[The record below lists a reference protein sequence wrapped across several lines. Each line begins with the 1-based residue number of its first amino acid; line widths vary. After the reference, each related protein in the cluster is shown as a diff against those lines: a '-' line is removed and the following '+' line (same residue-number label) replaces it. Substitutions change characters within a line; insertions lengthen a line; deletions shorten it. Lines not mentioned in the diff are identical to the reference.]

1 MIAVPVR
8 RACDV
13 VHSARDA
20 QTRCLGYMVCD
31 EWLQNSIINDIV
43 CVTRTADSY
52 TLKWIT
58 PWVHCMWLVVAITIP
73 ANSCALAR
81 LIHASSKINTFYGC
95 WYNLAARLGV
105 IIDEVSNYANN
116 IHAMTHKLGTI
127 ILEVSNYTNT

>member
-1 MIAVPVR
+1 MLRLVALDTLCAICGCKTA
-8 RACDV
+8 
-13 VHSARDA
+13 
-20 QTRCLGYMVCD
+20 L
-31 EWLQNSIINDIV
+31 INDIV

-81 LIHASSKINTFYGC
+81 LIHASSKINTFYGFTLRLLVG
-95 WYNLAARLGV
+95 YILAARLGV

>member
-1 MIAVPVR
+1 MNDALVTSLRYLFPVL
-8 RACDV
+8 V

-20 QTRCLGYMVCD
+20 QTRCLGYIVCD
-31 EWLQNSIINDIV
+31 KWLQNSIINDIV

-81 LIHASSKINTFYGC
+81 LIHASSKINTFYGFT
-95 WYNLAARLGV
+95 LRLLV
-105 IIDEVSNYANN
+105 QSSSKTRCHN
-116 IHAMTHKLGTI
+116 
-127 ILEVSNYTNT
+127 